1 MADTRLTSQE
11 WLFAG
16 FDALVTQGPQALKA
30 EALARQLGTTKG
42 SFYWHFKDIPTFRNQ
57 VIDLWAEQAL
67 SGFIRHLST
76 EATPPLQLRRLGQP
90 PAPTTPLGTA
100 STEAAMRGWA
110 QSDHTVADVIAKID
124 TQRTAHI
131 ADLLRQL
138 DVTDPSFATLVYG
151 AWVGMHMQNQAEIS
165 QPMETLIDLILAL
178 R

>member
-1 MADTRLTSQE
+1 MPDTRLTSQE

-16 FDALVTQGPQALKA
+16 FDALVKQGPQALKA
-30 EALARQLGTTKG
+30 EAMARHLGTTKG
-42 SFYWHFKDIPTFRNQ
+42 SFYWHFKDITAFREEM
-57 VIDLWAEQAL
+57 VDLWAEQAA
-67 SGFIRHLST
+67 SVFTQHLST
-76 EATPPLQLRRLGQP
+76 GVTPTLQLRTLGQP
-90 PAPTTPLGTA
+90 PAPTTPLGTVK
-100 STEAAMRGWA
+100 TETAMRGWA
-110 QSDHTVADVIAKID
+110 QADHKVADVIAKID
-124 TQRTAHI
+124 IQRTTYL